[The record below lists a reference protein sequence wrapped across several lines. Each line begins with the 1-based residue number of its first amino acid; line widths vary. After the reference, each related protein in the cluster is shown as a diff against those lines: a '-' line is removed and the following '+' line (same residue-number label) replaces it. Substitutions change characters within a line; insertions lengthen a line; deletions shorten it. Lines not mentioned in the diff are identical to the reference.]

1 MVALRSVYFG
11 CATNNRNFFY
21 LQINYRIHWKR
32 GITFYFGFVGCWS
45 ALALPLAVR
54 HLRKRLRLLLPHPS
68 FPSSHHY
75 PRQTTMPRTSCGLC
89 RHLCRR
95 RWSTATPPTRSPD
108 RRTWKVWTST
118 SSAANLKL
126 HVNCGVLYFKNEYG
140 TLFRVRIRCSRK
152 NLVLTD
158 LSSCIFIPF
167 VMSLDVKCALFEKFD
182 KIAV

>member
-1 MVALRSVYFG
+1 MLFVFLPRYTKSLASVNTLNPNDCIAPCIFWLRNEQSQFI
-11 CATNNRNFFY
+11 Y

-54 HLRKRLRLLLPHPS
+54 HLRKRPYLLLPHPS

-95 RWSTATPPTRSPD
+95 RWSTATLPTRSPD

-118 SSAANLKL
+118 SSEANLKL
-126 HVNCGVLYFKNEYG
+126 HVNC
-140 TLFRVRIRCSRK
+140 RVKVHWRFSVIHVVPVS
-152 NLVLTD
+152 T
-158 LSSCIFIPF
+158 
-167 VMSLDVKCALFEKFD
+167 
-182 KIAV
+182 